1 MRVEQPRY
9 QNVLQDEFFSAAAAV
24 GLKANDD
31 FNAWDRSQVRRG
43 RTGGLVGQT

>member
-31 FNAWDRSQVRRG
+31 FNSWDRSQVG
-43 RTGGLVGQT
+43 RAWNVGLVV